1 MRAAL
6 GAALESGPSHAY
18 LFRGPR
24 GAGKRAAARAF
35 AAEILAAGAEDPD
48 DARRRALL
56 DPSPHPD
63 LVWLAPSGAQH
74 LVEAVR
80 ERVIR
85 AASYRPFE
93 GGRRVFVLES
103 AEAMRDESQNAL
115 LKTLEE
121 PPGFAHLIL
130 LSSEPEAL
138 LETIASR
145 CQPVEFAALPSE
157 AVEAA
162 LEADPGID
170 AGDEEIAAAAR
181 LSAGDLELARFLLTD
196 RGQEAPRAARA
207 LGRSGPP
214 ADRLDALARAAEG
227 RRGGRRAT
235 PRPPPARRSRRRRR
249 RGSSAPPR
257 RPNDEAKRAGR
268 RRRTET
274 LDLGL
279 ALCASWFRDLAAI
292 GAGAE
297 EVVFNRDRLA
307 QLRAAAEGLD
317 PAAARRAAELVQDT
331 RRRLDLNVSE
341 ELALEALCFRLE
353 REIEEGGGEMG
364 EGAAIRRATVEDA
377 GHVARLLHEFN
388 SEYDEP
394 TPGVEALTEHARGL
408 LEAGE
413 ITALLAGEAPD
424 GFCLLRFHR
433 SIYNGRPDA
442 YVQELY
448 VVPARRGEGLGRALL
463 DAALDAAREAGA
475 PHIELTTSEDD
486 TEALALYESSGFT
499 NREGGPD
506 GPRML
511 YFEREL

>member
-1 MRAAL
+1 VKVEHQPRAEATLSAAL
-6 GAALESGPSHAY
+6 GSGPSHAY

-35 AAEILAAGAEDPD
+35 AAEILATGAENPD

-93 GGRRVFVLES
+93 GEKRVFVLES
-103 AEAMRDESQNAL
+103 AEALRDESQNAL

-145 CQPVEFAALPSE
+145 CQPIEFASLPLE

-162 LEADPGID
+162 LEGE
-170 AGDEEIAAAAR
+170 GEGEEAAAAAR
-181 LSAGDLELARFLLTD
+181 LSAGDHELARFLHSA
-196 RGQEAPRAARA
+196 RGRKMRPASLQHAPPASGAPWRRLLKAAEDVGADAEAAAREA
-207 LGRSGPP
+207 LEVEKEAGIKRS
-214 ADRLDALARAAEG
+214 AKE
-227 RRGGRRAT
+227 T
-235 PRPPPARRSRRRRR
+235 
-249 RGSSAPPR
+249 
-257 RPNDEAKRAGR
+257 NDEAKRAGR

-279 ALCASWFRDLAAI
+279 ALCSSWFRDLAAV
-292 GAGAE
+292 GSGAE
-297 EVVFNRDRLA
+297 QVAFNRDRLP

-341 ELALEALCFRLE
+341 ELALEALYFRLE
-353 REIEEGGGEMG
+353 REIEDGE
-364 EGAAIRRATVEDA
+364 V
-377 GHVARLLHEFN
+377 
-388 SEYDEP
+388 
-394 TPGVEALTEHARGL
+394 
-408 LEAGE
+408 
-413 ITALLAGEAPD
+413 
-424 GFCLLRFHR
+424 
-433 SIYNGRPDA
+433 
-442 YVQELY
+442 
-448 VVPARRGEGLGRALL
+448 
-463 DAALDAAREAGA
+463 
-475 PHIELTTSEDD
+475 
-486 TEALALYESSGFT
+486 
-499 NREGGPD
+499 
-506 GPRML
+506 
-511 YFEREL
+511 